1 MPASPFFVGA
11 AGPRPAFT
19 SFVAIAPSD
28 TVNQATPFNALM
40 CAVGGTVSLV
50 DATGNVAS
58 LTLAASVLYDL
69 PPCVRVN
76 STGTAAT
83 GLVGF
88 A

>member
-1 MPASPFFVGA
+1 MAASPLIVG
-11 AGPRPAFT
+11 GPRKAFA

-28 TVNQATPFNALM
+28 TVSQAVPFIALI
-40 CAVGGTVSLV
+40 CSTGGTVSLL
-50 DATGNVAS
+50 DSQGNTAS
-58 LTLAASVLYDL
+58 LTLTAGVLYDL

-76 STGTAAT
+76 LTGTAAL

>member
-1 MPASPFFVGA
+1 MAGSPFTV
-11 AGPRPAFT
+11 AGPSREYAA
-19 SFVAIAPSD
+19 FVAIVPSD
-28 TVNQATPFNALM
+28 AVNQLVPFSGLV

-50 DATGNVAS
+50 DSQGNVAS
-58 LTLAASVLYDL
+58 LTLAAGVYIRL

-76 STGTAAT
+76 IAGTTAT